1 MNILNYACRGV
12 SWQPQLNVSSRDEA
26 LETMLDALCTEE
38 FLSVNAELSKKGI
51 FQALIE
57 REALRTT
64 AVGNSI
70 AFPHARL
77 ENLTRALFA
86 IATLKKPVFFGEQ
99 SVEVVCLILVPV
111 SDPSI
116 SLKLMA
122 QFSRVLMDE
131 ATHKLVLEAQNSKQL
146 ETLFARED
154 ASIDKPL
161 IARDIMRLPRWS
173 VNEDTSLSECAKM
186 MSNYQLR
193 AIPVLDKDKH
203 IVGEITADL
212 LFRYGLP
219 DFFARLKSVSFVA
232 EFDPFEKYFQDERE
246 TPVRAV
252 MSHAPQ
258 IVKPEHTVMEI
269 VFDLAVKN
277 VNKLYVTNHKD
288 RWIGTVTKGTILD
301 NVINL

>member
-12 SWQPQLNVSSRDEA
+12 SWQPQLGAATRDA
-26 LETMLDALCTEE
+26 VFETMLDALCTEE
-38 FLSVNAELSKKGI
+38 FLSVNAELSKEGI
-51 FQALIE
+51 LQALIE

-64 AVGNSI
+64 AVGNGI

-77 ENLTRALFA
+77 QNLTRALFA
-86 IATLKKPVFFGEQ
+86 IATLRKPVQFGDQ
-99 SVEVVCLILVPV
+99 PVDIVCLILVPV

-131 ATHKLVLEAQNSKQL
+131 PTRKQVLSAKDSKLLEA
-146 ETLFARED
+146 LFVRED

-161 IARDIMRLPRWS
+161 VARDIMRLPRWS
-173 VNEDTSLSECAKM
+173 VNEETPLSECAKM

-193 AIPVLDKDKH
+193 AIPVLDENKH

-246 TPVRAV
+246 TPARAV
-252 MSHAPQ
+252 MSHEPR

-269 VFDLAVKN
+269 VFDLAVKKA
-277 VNKLYVTNHKD
+277 NKLYVTDHKD
-288 RWIGTVTKGTILD
+288 RWVGTVTKGTILD